1 MIYASSYSL
10 NLRNISAVSIFYV
23 ILILGAFILSIPTLW
38 MFSASFMGQAEL
50 LSASIKIIPEKINFS
65 NYVEVFTK
73 FNFGHYLLNSIFVT
87 GSIVILN
94 VLLCPLIGYSLA
106 RFNFPGKKVIFIF
119 IIATIMVPFASI
131 LVPLFLIIRTF
142 DWINTYQ
149 ALIVPFS
156 MSAFGIFLMRQFIYS
171 VPSDYLDAAR
181 IDGAGELTIYWK
193 IIVPI
198 CQPAMVTLAIITF
211 IATWDEL
218 LWVLVATSSEDY
230 RTLPI
235 GLAKFVELYET
246 RWDLIMSGSVIAA
259 LPMLFVFILLQK
271 RFLAGI
277 SSLSGIK

>member
-1 MIYASSYSL
+1 
-10 NLRNISAVSIFYV
+10 
-23 ILILGAFILSIPTLW
+23 
-38 MFSASFMGQAEL
+38 
-50 LSASIKIIPEKINFS
+50 
-65 NYVEVFTK
+65 
-73 FNFGHYLLNSIFVT
+73 
-87 GSIVILN
+87 
-94 VLLCPLIGYSLA
+94 
-106 RFNFPGKKVIFIF
+106 
-119 IIATIMVPFASI
+119 MVPFASI

-271 RFLAGI
+271 RFSFI
-277 SSLSGIK
+277 